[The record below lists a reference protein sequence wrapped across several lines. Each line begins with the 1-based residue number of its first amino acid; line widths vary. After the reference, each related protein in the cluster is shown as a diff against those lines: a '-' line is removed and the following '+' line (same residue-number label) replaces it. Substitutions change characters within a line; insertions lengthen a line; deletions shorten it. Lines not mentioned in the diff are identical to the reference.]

1 MCTCALCRPNRDV
14 LYLPQLFPT
23 LCYSCLNIC
32 SVFLLFICM
41 CVGSMCVRAD
51 TLRASDLSGTGVVGN
66 RDPLRL
72 DAGS

>member
-1 MCTCALCRPNRDV
+1 
-14 LYLPQLFPT
+14 
-23 LCYSCLNIC
+23 
-32 SVFLLFICM
+32 M
-41 CVGSMCVRAD
+41 CVGSMSVRAD